1 MMGIKKRGSK
11 KYATLSKSDDS
22 QRRQLAKHPF
32 YGESFR
38 NAHRRKP
45 NIRSK
50 AIANHSKWIS
60 LGMIEDD
67 SDE

>member
-1 MMGIKKRGSK
+1 MGIKKRGSK
-11 KYATLSKSDDS
+11 AYGSLSSSDDS

-38 NAHRRKP
+38 NAHSSKP
-45 NIRSK
+45 NIRTK
-50 AIANHSKWIS
+50 SKWNHQRWID